1 MRIHRQFKLNGISLT
16 YEGLYEVASS
26 WVKEGKEF
34 EVHAGDFLLDWLS
47 PTTHVQVNT
56 SGSTGQPKS
65 ISLRK
70 EHMVNSALATGSFF
84 KIKSGARALLC
95 LSPSYIAGKMMLVRA
110 MVLGL
115 SLDVIEPSSHPLDDL
130 LGNYDF
136 AAMVPLQVQNG
147 LTELHHIKT
156 LLIGGAA
163 VSKELAALLLKEK
176 NSIFATY
183 GMTETI
189 THIAVKKISGPIAS
203 DTFEVLP
210 EVSVSQDR
218 RGCLVINA
226 PKVCRETIVTN
237 DLVELVDDTHFKWLG
252 RYDNV
257 INSGGIKLIPEQLE
271 EKLST
276 VIKNRFFIAGI
287 PDERLGEKMILVI
300 EGMKDEEKQQL
311 YQKIRDLKSLRKF
324 EMPREIISSEQFKE
338 TPTGKI
344 QRSKTLST
352 VLKS

>member
-1 MRIHRQFKLNGISLT
+1 
-16 YEGLYEVASS
+16 
-26 WVKEGKEF
+26 
-34 EVHAGDFLLDWLS
+34 
-47 PTTHVQVNT
+47 
-56 SGSTGQPKS
+56 
-65 ISLRK
+65 
-70 EHMVNSALATGSFF
+70 
-84 KIKSGARALLC
+84 
-95 LSPSYIAGKMMLVRA
+95 MLVRA

-189 THIAVKKISGPIAS
+189 THIAVKKISGPTAS

-257 INSGGIKLIPEQLE
+257 INSGGIKLITEQLE

-344 QRSKTLST
+344 QRSKTLSP